1 MGASLSSRR
10 ERSRQDTIEGWR
22 SIVDEFRTAKSA
34 SYRDDRGKLI
44 LRLTVAV
51 LLGFHGV
58 SKLKNGIGWMA
69 GPLHAHHVPMFVGYG
84 VYAAEVVAPA
94 LLILGIFTRPAALVI
109 VFDMVMALV
118 LVVQGKAFQI
128 QPQGGALGAELQFLY
143 LFSALAIA
151 FFGSGR
157 FAISKGRGRWD

>member
-1 MGASLSSRR
+1 MAIAN
-10 ERSRQDTIEGWR
+10 TTT
-22 SIVDEFRTAKSA
+22 F
-34 SYRDDRGKLI
+34 RDDVGKLI

-69 GPLHAHHVPMFVGYG
+69 GALHAHHVPLFVGYG
-84 VYAAEVVAPA
+84 VYAAEVIAPI

-118 LVVQGKAFQI
+118 LVVQGKAFQL

>member
-1 MGASLSSRR
+1 MAIA
-10 ERSRQDTIEGWR
+10 T
-22 SIVDEFRTAKSA
+22 TA
-34 SYRDDRGKLI
+34 SYRDDVGKLI
-44 LRLTVAV
+44 LRLTVGI
-51 LLGFHGV
+51 LLGFHGF

-69 GPLHAHHVPMFVGYG
+69 GPLHSHHLPMVVGYG
-84 VYAAEVVAPA
+84 VYVAEVIAPI

-109 VFDMVMALV
+109 VFDLLMALV

-157 FAISKGRGRWD
+157 FAVSKGRGRWD

>member
-1 MGASLSSRR
+1 DSLRASVPQQRRMGASLSPRR
-10 ERSRQDTIEGWR
+10 ERSGQGAIEGYMAGV
-22 SIVDEFRTAKSA
+22 STT
-34 SYRDDRGKLI
+34 SYRDDFGKLT
-44 LRLTVAV
+44 LRVTVAV

-69 GPLHAHHVPMFVGYG
+69 GPLRAHHLLMFVGYG
-84 VYAAEVVAPA
+84 VYVAEVIAPI
-94 LLILGIFTRPAALVI
+94 LLILGIFTRSAALVI

-157 FAISKGRGRWD
+157 FAIS